1 MVFRGNVDK
10 FVTFAQVMN
19 KILIKRPAKEKEQ
32 KTRTPYERVGKCD
45 NERNIP
51 ELRRKPMQDG

>member
-19 KILIKRPAKEKEQ
+19 KIPIKGPAKEKEQ
-32 KTRTPYERVGKCD
+32 TTRTPYERVGKCD
-45 NERNIP
+45 KTGNIP
-51 ELRRKPMQDG
+51 ELRIKPMQDG

>member
-10 FVTFAQVMN
+10 FDAFAQVMN
-19 KILIKRPAKEKEQ
+19 KIPIKRPAKEKEQ
-32 KTRTPYERVGKCD
+32 TTRTPYERVGKCD

-51 ELRRKPMQDG
+51 ELRIKAMQDG